1 MKIKMSIEQEINRL
15 QDLMP
20 ASGRILC
27 KIRSKPQQTEII
39 TIISPFP
46 WQSKNH
52 LIHINFDLWKKL
64 STPQRDLIFLRSVAF
79 SLGVKWFKPN
89 IYQVVVLSALGG
101 LTFEIV
107 NQDIVGIL
115 VSGSLVAIASNLI
128 WQQNRSLEKEL
139 EADEGGIKVAVRR
152 GYSPQEAKKYLIEA
166 IESLARIESNRS
178 LNFSELLRIQHLMTL
193 SKLLIKS

>member
-1 MKIKMSIEQEINRL
+1 MSIEQEINRL

-27 KIRSKPQQTEII
+27 KIRSKPQQTEIV
-39 TIISPFP
+39 IIVFP
-46 WQSKNH
+46 PPWRSKNR
-52 LIHINFDLWKKL
+52 LIYINFDLWKKL

-101 LTFEIV
+101 LTFEIA
-107 NQDIVGIL
+107 NQDVVGIL
-115 VSGSLVAIASNLI
+115 ISGSLVTMAGSQI

-166 IESLARIESNRS
+166 IESLAIIESRRT
-178 LNFSELLRIQHLMTL
+178 LNFTELLRIQHLMR
-193 SKLLIKS
+193 IN